1 MTFWTLI
8 RRSLVFHRRSHL
20 GVVLGAAIGSAALM
34 GALVVGDSVR
44 ESLKD
49 RAEARLGAVELA
61 LDTGDRS
68 FGADLG
74 ARLDSVRPRETPTD
88 RNTDE
93 GTRLIWG
100 NTGTPKA
107 RLLQLQGVAVKQ
119 DGTAR
124 AHQVRILTSTGPFWY
139 LSPWHMR
146 WQENLRL
153 RLQRGT
159 PQVGPDVS
167 IHSDWEAAIMERVR
181 AAQRPAEG
189 GVRINRAL
197 ADQLSA
203 KPGDALI
210 LRFPKPSA
218 LSQDAVLSPRNE
230 ASVAMRLVVEDILD
244 SSELG
249 EFSLKSGQRPALNAF
264 VNEAEL
270 WRVSGASNRANLL
283 LLPGGQLA
291 PYRSAWRDRVTRWFE
306 QPRTWIPRSVADMI
320 RRSARLGYHP
330 TAAETELTLRHVSR
344 ELEQSWR
351 LSDAEI
357 EVREIEEPVFRT
369 GGESMPAMIEV
380 ATRRIFLD
388 PAVGVAGL
396 TPRTRLLAE
405 HKAFANDNAEELGA
419 ASFVTNGIPVLTY
432 LANSLRA
439 GERMVPYSIVTAAG
453 SPWTPSDLKD
463 DEIVVNEWL
472 AKDLRVKPGDRVEL
486 AYYDPEAGAR
496 LVEKTNVFTVR
507 QVVPLK
513 GVHADRTLMP
523 EFPGL
528 AKAESTR
535 DWDAGFPLVH
545 TIRDEDEAYWKEYRG
560 TPKAFVS
567 TAAGRAMWA
576 NRFGEWTALRYPVPA
591 SGFASGFRRLVE
603 ANLVANLKPSDVG
616 LNFRAIRSEA
626 LRAATSGQDFGG
638 LFIGFSFFLV
648 LGALLLMAL
657 LFQFGLEQR
666 LPEVGVLL
674 AMGFRPAQVR
684 RLWLGEAIGLA
695 LVGGVLGALAGLGY
709 AQAMIRGLAT
719 IWKDAVA
726 GTPLSF
732 HMTPGSLGIGF
743 VASVS
748 VCVFTLWLAMRRRFR
763 RTPRTLMSG
772 EVDEAGAGTRA
783 DREPA
788 RAAGTEA
795 VRRLRVRRSM
805 GIGGWG
811 VGIGALAGGIALA
824 AWAITAGESA
834 NPGIFFGAGSLIL
847 IAGVTFVRTALARMQ
862 GGGLKGGD
870 AGGVVRLTSG
880 WLAIRGMARRRSR
893 SLATVLLLAS
903 GVFLVA
909 SLGVFRMDASKEAG
923 RRASGTGGFGLL
935 AESSLPVSVDLNSE
949 SGLEHFGLGTRDV
962 AGVQF
967 VPFRVKEGDDASCLN
982 LDRAQRPRL
991 LGVRPE
997 ALAERGAFRFGSM
1010 AKGIEGG
1017 SGWRALRDWR
1027 EEGGRIVEVPAIGDM
1042 ASIQWALGKRL
1053 GDSVELMDE
1062 AGRPFRVRLVGGVM
1076 NSILQGSLVMDEAA
1090 LTRLYP
1096 GLTGYQWFLM
1106 DVKPGSEAEVS
1117 SKLTRALADVGWE
1130 VVPTTRRLAELNAV
1144 QNTYLGTFQ
1153 VLGGL
1158 GLLLGSAGLGVVV
1171 LRNVLE
1177 RRKELALLAAVG
1189 FRQGAVSRLV
1199 LVEHLW
1205 LLSAG
1210 VGIGLLGAAVAVLP
1224 SVLVAG
1230 VEIPLGTVGVTVGL
1244 VALTGLA
1251 TTWVATRISVRG
1263 SLLAAL
1269 RGE

>member
-1 MTFWTLI
+1 VTFWTLI
-8 RRSLVFHRRSHL
+8 RRSLVFHWRSHL

-61 LDTGDRS
+61 LDSGDRM
-68 FGADLG
+68 FEADLA
-74 ARLDSVRPRETPTD
+74 ARLSAARPVGGSGAMPDAEA
-88 RNTDE
+88 
-93 GTRLIWG
+93 RLIWG
-100 NTGTPKA
+100 TAPRA
-107 RLLQLQGVAVKQ
+107 RMLQVTGVAVRQ
-119 DGTAR
+119 DGAAR
-124 AHQVRILTSTGPFWY
+124 AHQVRILTSNIPFWR
-139 LSPWHMR
+139 LSPEESQ
-146 WQENLRL
+146 WQESLRL
-153 RLQRGT
+153 RLLRGA
-159 PQVGPDVS
+159 PQAGPNVS
-167 IHSDWEAAIMERVR
+167 IDSAWEAAIMERMR
-181 AAQRPAEG
+181 LSQRPAEG

-230 ASVAMRLVVEDILD
+230 ASVAMRLVVEDILEAD
-244 SSELG
+244 QFG

-270 WRVSGASNRANLL
+270 WRLSGASNRANLL
-283 LLPGGQLA
+283 LLPGGQMA
-291 PYRSAWRDRVTRWFE
+291 PRRSAWRDSLGQWLQ
-306 QPRTWIPRSVADMI
+306 QPGHWVPRPMADMI
-320 RRSARLGYHP
+320 RRSLRLGYHP
-330 TAAETELTLRHVSR
+330 TEAETQLTLRHVSR
-344 ELEQSWR
+344 ELERSWR

-357 EVREIEEPVFRT
+357 EVREIEEPIHRT

-388 PAVGVAGL
+388 SAVGGAGL
-396 TPRTRLLAE
+396 TPRTRMLNE
-405 HKAFANDNAEELGA
+405 HPAFANDQASDLA
-419 ASFVTNGIPVLTY
+419 AAGFVTNGLPVLTY
-432 LANSLRA
+432 LANAIRSGDRLA
-439 GERMVPYSIVTAAG
+439 PYSVVTAAG
-453 SPWTPSDLKD
+453 SPWTPSDLRD

-486 AYYDPEAGAR
+486 TYYDPEAGAR
-496 LVEKTNVFTVR
+496 LIEKTNLFTVR

-567 TAAGRAMWA
+567 AAAGKAMWA
-576 NRFGEWTALRYPVPA
+576 NRFGEWTALRYPVPQG
-591 SGFASGFRRLVE
+591 GFASGFRRVVE

-616 LNFRAIRSEA
+616 LSFRTVRAEA
-626 LRAATSGQDFGG
+626 LKAATSGQDFGG

-695 LVGGVLGALAGLGY
+695 LVGGVVGALAGLGY

-719 IWKDAVA
+719 IWRDAVA
-726 GTPLSF
+726 GTTLTF
-732 HMTPGSLGIGF
+732 HMTPGSLAIGF

-748 VCVFTLWLAMRRRFR
+748 VSVLTLWLAMRRRFR
-763 RTPRTLMSG
+763 STPRSLMSG
-772 EVDEAGAGTRA
+772 EVGEDVTGTVGGVNRGSA
-783 DREPA
+783 DLKTA
-788 RAAGTEA
+788 RRSPIRRKATAAGW
-795 VRRLRVRRSM
+795 
-805 GIGGWG
+805 GIA
-811 VGIGALAGGIALA
+811 IGALVGGIATA
-824 AWAITAGESA
+824 VWATAAGESA
-834 NPGIFFGAGSLIL
+834 NPGMFFGAGSFIL
-847 IAGVTFVRTALARMQ
+847 IAGVSVVRTALARMREGGL
-862 GGGLKGGD
+862 GGGNSADGD
-870 AGGVVRLTSG
+870 RLTSG
-880 WLAIRGMARRRSR
+880 LLAIRGMARRHSR
-893 SLATVLLLAS
+893 SLATVLLMSS

-909 SLGVFRMDASKEAG
+909 SLGVFRMDAAKEAG

-935 AESSLPVSVDLNSE
+935 AESSLPISVDLNSE
-949 SGLEHFGLGTRDV
+949 SGLEHFGLGARDV
-962 AGVQF
+962 EGVQF

-991 LGVRPE
+991 LGVRPD

-1010 AKGIEGG
+1010 ARGIEGG
-1017 SGWRALRDWR
+1017 TGWRALGTWR

-1053 GDSVELMDE
+1053 GDSLELMDE

-1076 NSILQGSLVMDEAA
+1076 NSILQGSLVIDEAA

-1106 DVKPGSEAEVS
+1106 DVKPGSEVEVS

-1153 VLGGL
+1153 ILGGL

-1189 FRQGAVSRLV
+1189 FRQKAVFRLV

-1205 LLSAG
+1205 LLSSG

-1230 VEIPLGTVGVTVGL
+1230 MEIPMGTVGVTVGL
-1244 VALTGLA
+1244 VVAMGWA